1 VHPCQAGQCLD
12 DDAGHE
18 SHIMMDL
25 MPLLLK
31 GTLVTI
37 QITASAALLAIVLAL
52 FAALAKSSS
61 LRPLRWIAN
70 LYIEI
75 FRGTSLLVQL
85 FWLYFVLPLPPF
97 DTTLTPY
104 TVAVLGLGLNIGA
117 YGAEVMRGAFA
128 SVPRGQI
135 EAAIALNM
143 PPLHRFTR
151 IVLPQAMV
159 NAIPPGTNLLIEL
172 LKGTSLVSLITLAD
186 LTFRA
191 NQLVQATF
199 RSGEIFFATL
209 VIYFIL
215 AQLINLSMRLLER
228 RLSRGLSSGRM

>member
-1 VHPCQAGQCLD
+1 MTKL
-12 DDAGHE
+12 
-18 SHIMMDL
+18 L
-25 MPLLLK
+25 PLLLQ
-31 GTLVTI
+31 GAVVTVK
-37 QITASAALLAIVLAL
+37 ITVMAALLAIMLA
-52 FAALAKSSS
+52 FCAGIAKSSPW
-61 LRPLRWIAN
+61 RVLRWIAS

-85 FWLYFVLPLPPF
+85 FWLYFVLPLPPLNLA
-97 DTTLTPY
+97 LTPLM
-104 TVAVLGLGLNIGA
+104 VAVLGLGLNIGA

-135 EAAIALNM
+135 EAAIALNV
-143 PPLHRFTR
+143 PPMHRFFR

-199 RSGEIFFATL
+199 RSGEIFLATL
-209 VIYFIL
+209 AIYFVL
-215 AQLINLSMRLLER
+215 AQLINAAMRLLER
-228 RLSRGLSSGRM
+228 RLRRGLIHGNMS

>member
-1 VHPCQAGQCLD
+1 MTEL
-12 DDAGHE
+12 
-18 SHIMMDL
+18 L
-25 MPLLLK
+25 PLLLQ
-31 GTLVTI
+31 GALVTI
-37 QITASAALLAIVLAL
+37 QITALAASLAVALAFL
-52 FAALAKSSS
+52 AALAKVSAWST
-61 LRPLRWIAN
+61 LRWAAN

-97 DTTLTPY
+97 NMTLTPY
-104 TVAVLGLGLNIGA
+104 TVAVIGLGLNIGA

-128 SVPRGQI
+128 AVPRGQI

-143 PPLHRFTR
+143 PPLHRFFR
-151 IVLPQAMV
+151 IVLPQALV

-209 VIYFIL
+209 VLYFIL
-215 AQLINLSMRLLER
+215 AQSINLSMRLLER
-228 RLSRGLSSGRM
+228 RLRRGLTHGSM